1 MRIEDEIEWNSHII
15 KSGRVFG
22 TYDWMISKGYNLEEI
37 NYVVFDTIDD
47 TWEPLAKAVGKATQ
61 QHPDVLLKN
70 AMRDALQQDQ
80 ATQFQQRMQAGR
92 DAGLDPKPTGAEYM
106 QANKPFSAAYAGLRN
121 IISGGAHS
129 RGDVERQTPEG
140 QQERFG
146 ALSAL
151 RRPITT
157 ATSALGARSAKN
169 EYGRLGTKIANNTF
183 AMQRLLAGREP
194 GDLSPGELERYN
206 RLKDL
211 VEDAEQEQG
220 KIDTRGFQ
228 QRAKEQ
234 ANARFAQKR
243 PNAAPGQAPFPQ
255 AASQKL
261 QNPEEAESLDD
272 DEEAPPEAQ
281 AAVEE
286 VNANEEARQANTK
299 MPPQE
304 AGKPQASEIDT
315 SDPKAF
321 SQALG
326 YSRFKEGGK
335 ADDLFQRL
343 TEAKG
348 KGSPLAQT
356 IERARIGMGRGSK
369 LTQDVFNEV
378 MTQFGF
384 TPELFAQL
392 PDEQQKEVIETVRE
406 EVEKPA
412 EETPAE
418 PAEPADDDID
428 DFDDFDDD
436 EGMADVDDD
445 EIDDFDDF
453 DDEDDEDKIISS
465 SDTLESLNMA
475 WTFLKHRV

>member
-61 QHPDVLLKN
+61 QHPDILLKN

-92 DAGLDPKPTGAEYM
+92 EAGLNPKPTGAEYM

-121 IISGGAHS
+121 IMSGGAHS
-129 RGDVERQTPEG
+129 RGDVSEPEAPEG

-146 ALSAL
+146 VLSAL

-169 EYGRLGTKIANNTF
+169 KYGRLGTKIANNTF
-183 AMQRLLAGREP
+183 AMQRLLAGRKPDE
-194 GDLSPGELERYN
+194 LSPGELERYN

-211 VEDAEQEQG
+211 VEGDEQEQSE
-220 KIDTRGFQ
+220 IDTRGFQ

-261 QNPEEAESLDD
+261 QNPQEAESLDD
-272 DEEAPPEAQ
+272 VEEEVSPEAE

-286 VNANEEARQANTK
+286 VNANEEARQANTE

-304 AGKPQASEIDT
+304 AGKPQASEFD
-315 SDPKAF
+315 F
-321 SQALG
+321 REALSG
-326 YSRFKEGGK
+326 VENPYSAE
-335 ADDLFQRL
+335 RL
-343 TEAKG
+343 RGLNKDYDAM
-348 KGSPLAQT
+348 
-356 IERARIGMGRGSK
+356 IERTGGNPTYADIKGMFKNRRGLQRQDAMQFLLNHFNLSEEEAEKQAEK
-369 LTQDVFNEV
+369 LVE
-378 MTQFGF
+378 
-384 TPELFAQL
+384 
-392 PDEQQKEVIETVRE
+392 ET
-406 EVEKPA
+406 PA

-418 PAEPADDDID
+418 PAEPAEPADDDEID
-428 DFDDFDDD
+428 DFEFDDD
-436 EGMADVDDD
+436 EGMADIDDD
-445 EIDDFDDF
+445 EIDDFDDDDD
-453 DDEDDEDKIISS
+453 DDEENLITS